1 MSLIRVKCAGR
12 VNQANLVINIV
23 PRGNKKPANVD
34 IFASQSLANAKTA
47 EEYVNKA
54 LEMKHKYD
62 HTTPSSSFV
71 KYDIYEKEQ
80 TKRMPVHSA
89 PTSPPAVRIEEP
101 NDAKNQIESL
111 DGGDTEKSSS
121 DYHEYYHNPSYAIQ
135 STTTTTK
142 TYKTPEDLSVFG
154 SYKDLDG
161 AKTDFSH
168 QVASANYDAFGTM
181 SNINYDNQK
190 SYSNALQRVTGNSAA
205 IYPSKQEMY
214 DYIERA
220 VKKYM
225 RELESEGKLASSS
238 AVVPALTSAPT
249 AHAEIKTYY
258 RFPSSTMATP
268 VTSTKLYSMGTHSEF
283 FKPAKSNSMKSSGI
297 YSTVKPFIVES
308 YTPDTIDLTVRS
320 KKRPKPIDLSALDV
334 GQSWSHSASSEPAAT
349 YHHRKPHKPK
359 LQFNSQTYH
368 DINAL
373 PYAPNR
379 GIIYD
384 EYSPSTSYPDLAN
397 AHTALSV
404 KDHPVSASISFGS
417 GSSSGSYEA
426 EESVKS
432 PHFTPSMQVINGMP
446 VTNPYKFSMDTLK

>member
-1 MSLIRVKCAGR
+1 MCVCVCPVVGR
-12 VNQANLVINIV
+12 VNHANLVINIV
-23 PRGNKKPANVD
+23 PRANKKPANVD
-34 IFASQSLANAKTA
+34 IIASQSLANAKTA
-47 EEYVNKA
+47 EEYVSKA

-80 TKRMPVHSA
+80 TKRVPAHATPTPLSA
-89 PTSPPAVRIEEP
+89 IRIEEP
-101 NDAKNQIESL
+101 NDSKNQI
-111 DGGDTEKSSS
+111 DTMVGGDTEKSSS
-121 DYHEYYHNPSYAIQ
+121 DFHEYYHSPAVQ
-135 STTTTTK
+135 STTITTT
-142 TYKTPEDLSVFG
+142 YKNPDDLGVYG

-161 AKTDFSH
+161 ANTDFSH
-168 QVASANYDAFGTM
+168 QLASANYDVFGTIN
-181 SNINYDNQK
+181 NINYDNQK
-190 SYSNALQRVTGNSAA
+190 SYSSALQRVPGGSGAA
-205 IYPSKQEMY
+205 YPSKQEVF

-225 RELESEGKLASSS
+225 REMESEGKLSSS
-238 AVVPALTSAPT
+238 AVSTITGAPT

-258 RFPSSTMATP
+258 RFPSSTVATP

-283 FKPAKSNSMKSSGI
+283 FKPAKSNTVKISGV
-297 YSTVKPFIVES
+297 YSTVKPFVVES

-334 GQSWSHSASSEPAAT
+334 GQSWSHSASSEPAVT
-349 YHHRKPHKPK
+349 HHHRKPHKPK
-359 LQFNSQTYH
+359 LHFNSQTYH

-397 AHTALSV
+397 AHTSLSV
-404 KDHPVSASISFGS
+404 KDHPVGASISFGS
-417 GSSSGSYEA
+417 SAGGSSYEP

-432 PHFTPSMQVINGMP
+432 PHFTPSMQVLNGVP
-446 VTNPYKFSMDTLK
+446 VTNPYKFNMETLK